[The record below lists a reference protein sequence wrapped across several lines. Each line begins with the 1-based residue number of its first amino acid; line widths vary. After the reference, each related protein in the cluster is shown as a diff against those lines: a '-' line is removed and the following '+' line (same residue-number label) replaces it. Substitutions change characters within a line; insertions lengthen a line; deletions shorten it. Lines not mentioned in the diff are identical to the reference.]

1 MPKQKT
7 RKCAQKR
14 LHVTASGR
22 VVHRNNLQ
30 NHLLSKKSRRRKRK
44 LAIPGEITGKQ
55 ALTIKHQLIPYA

>member
-22 VVHRNNLQ
+22 VLHRKNFQ
-30 NHLLSKKSRRRKRK
+30 NHLLSKKSRRRKRQ
-44 LAIPGEITGKQ
+44 LAIPGEVTGGFAQTMKS
-55 ALTIKHQLIPYA
+55 ALIPYK